1 MVVYTREKVELI
13 GEIYQRTL
21 QVLNGGVHDPYNW
34 ISDKY
39 PMKCLVMIYPRAVAL
54 GIPEKLNRKMMELMD
69 LITIEE
75 MDEMMK
81 KQMPQE
87 MVLYLEIG
95 KSRANATRE

>member
-1 MVVYTREKVELI
+1 MYTREKVELI

-34 ISDKY
+34 MSDRY

-54 GIPEKLNRKMMELMD
+54 GIPKKLNKKMMELMD

-75 MDEMMK
+75 MGEMIK

-87 MVLYLEIG
+87 MILYLEIG
-95 KSRANATRE
+95 KNKARDKRE

>member
-1 MVVYTREKVELI
+1 MYTREKVELI

-34 ISDKY
+34 MSDRY

-75 MDEMMK
+75 MGEMIK

-87 MVLYLEIG
+87 MMLYLEIG
-95 KSRANATRE
+95 KNKANATRE

>member
-1 MVVYTREKVELI
+1 MYTREKVELI

-34 ISDKY
+34 MSDRY

-54 GIPEKLNRKMMELMD
+54 RIPEKLNKKMMELMD

-75 MDEMMK
+75 MGEMIK

-87 MVLYLEIG
+87 MILYLEIG
-95 KSRANATRE
+95 KNKARDKRE

>member
-1 MVVYTREKVELI
+1 MYTKKIVELI
-13 GEIYQRTL
+13 GEVYQGTL
-21 QVLNGGVHDPYNW
+21 KVLNGGAHDPYNW
-34 ISDKY
+34 TSDRY
-39 PMKCLVMIYPRAVAL
+39 PLKCLVMLYPRAAAL
-54 GIPEKLNRKMMELMD
+54 GIPEKLNKKMMELMN
-69 LITIEE
+69 LITVEE

>member
-1 MVVYTREKVELI
+1 MYTREKVELI

-34 ISDKY
+34 MSDRY
-39 PMKCLVMIYPRAVAL
+39 PMKCLVTIYPRAVAL

-75 MDEMMK
+75 MGEMIK

-87 MVLYLEIG
+87 MILYLEIG
-95 KSRANATRE
+95 KNKANATRE

>member
-1 MVVYTREKVELI
+1 MYTREKVELI

-34 ISDKY
+34 MSDRY
-39 PMKCLVMIYPRAVAL
+39 PMKCLVMIYPRAVSL
-54 GIPEKLNRKMMELMD
+54 GIPEKLNKKMMELMD

-75 MDEMMK
+75 MGEMIK

-87 MVLYLEIG
+87 MILYLEIG
-95 KSRANATRE
+95 KNKARDKRE

>member
-1 MVVYTREKVELI
+1 MYTREKVELI

-34 ISDKY
+34 MSDRY
-39 PMKCLVMIYPRAVAL
+39 PMKCLVMIYPRAVTL
-54 GIPEKLNRKMMELMD
+54 GIPEKLNKKMMELMD

-75 MDEMMK
+75 MGEMIK

-87 MVLYLEIG
+87 MILYLEIG
-95 KSRANATRE
+95 KNKANATRE

>member
-1 MVVYTREKVELI
+1 MYTREKVELI

-34 ISDKY
+34 MSDRY

-54 GIPEKLNRKMMELMD
+54 EIPEKLNKKMMELMD

-75 MDEMMK
+75 MGEMIK

-87 MVLYLEIG
+87 MILYLEIG
-95 KSRANATRE
+95 KNKANATRE

>member
-1 MVVYTREKVELI
+1 MYTREKVELI

-34 ISDKY
+34 MSDRY
-39 PMKCLVMIYPRAVAL
+39 PMKCLVMIYPRAAAL

-75 MDEMMK
+75 MGEMIK

-87 MVLYLEIG
+87 MILYLEIG
-95 KSRANATRE
+95 KNKARGKRE